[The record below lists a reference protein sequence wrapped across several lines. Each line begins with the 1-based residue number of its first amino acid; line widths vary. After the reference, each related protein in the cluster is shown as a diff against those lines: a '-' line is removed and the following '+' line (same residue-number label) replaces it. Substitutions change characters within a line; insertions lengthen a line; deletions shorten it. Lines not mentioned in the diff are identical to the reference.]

1 MTVRPAKRRWTVI
14 SVGAVLAMVALGCGA
29 KGVDNGTGDAVA
41 TPTTVAGATDGGA
54 AKFGTLDSPCGK
66 APDGTTVKI
75 AAGEDGGSASKLR
88 LGIASDKTSDIRPGL
103 LKEFYDTG
111 VAFTEWCNAQGG
123 IAGLPIELVDLDGK
137 LLSVEAAMTTACT
150 GVFAMVGGGFAQD
163 NLVFSGKDGSDFHKC
178 KLIAFTGFAV
188 TTDFAEANG
197 VIQPIPNPAYKKANT
212 FWHDLQQKYPDE
224 VKKTAAVYGDVP
236 SLRVNKDGNKAVAAT
251 VPGFNYVV
259 DIPYNPITQDWSL
272 IAQQVVQEGVTAVNF
287 VGEPEGMSGFV
298 SKLKDQNWKGVIFAD
313 ANQYDPKLFSAGPDL
328 AAGVVIRLAA
338 HMFEEAD
345 EYPAIK
351 EYVDIM
357 GQDPSRKIA
366 ALGIQGWSAWLLF
379 ATSVNKCIEK
389 SGGEISRK
397 CVIEAGKTV
406 TSWDGGG
413 LHAETNPGENLPPA
427 CSMGAVAEKGAK
439 FGRLFPKKGD
449 PTYKDGFSCRDDAIV
464 SVTGDLGKG
473 NVDPSLGY

>member
-1 MTVRPAKRRWTVI
+1 MA
-14 SVGAVLAMVALGCGA
+14 VGAVVAMVALGCGA
-29 KGVDNGTGDAVA
+29 KGIDNGGGGVVAPPTTAAGGTGD
-41 TPTTVAGATDGGA
+41 TSGGA
-54 AKFGTLDSPCGK
+54 NKFGTLDSPCGK
-66 APDGTTVKI
+66 APDGMTVKI
-75 AAGEDGGSASKLR
+75 ATGEDGGSATKLR
-88 LGIASDKTSDIRPGL
+88 LGVASDKTSEVRPGL

-111 VAFTEWCNAQGG
+111 VAFTEWCNEQGG

-163 NLVFSGKDGSDFHKC
+163 NLVFSGRPGSDFHLC

-197 VIQPIPNPAYKKANT
+197 VFQPLPNPAYKKSNG
-212 FWHDLQQKYPDE
+212 FWRDLQAKYPDE

-272 IAQQVVQEGVTAVNF
+272 IAQQVVQQGVTAINF

-328 AAGVVIRLAA
+328 AAGVVIRLAT

-345 EYPAIK
+345 TYPAIK
-351 EYVDIM
+351 QYVDIM
-357 GQDPSRKIA
+357 KKDPGRKIA

-379 ATSVNKCIEK
+379 GTAVNKCLEK
-389 SGGEISRK
+389 SGGELSRK
-397 CVIEAGKTV
+397 CVVEAGKTI
-406 TSWDGGG
+406 TTWDGGG
-413 LHAETNPGENLPPA
+413 LHTDANPGDNIPPECA
-427 CSMGAVAEKGAK
+427 MGAVAEKGAK
-439 FGRLFPKKGD
+439 FGRLFPKKSD
-449 PTYKDGFSCRDDAIV
+449 PTYEDGFSCHPDAIV
-464 SVTGDLGKG
+464 DITGDLGKG